1 MRFKKMSHFSK
12 ANGLRSGY
20 SKGKLKA
27 NTELKGVRRV
37 LQSKHQ
43 NMSSP
48 QTSGKGFEIRLDS
61 DHYTAPEYFTPL
73 PQSFHVYFG
82 KQSDHWCL
90 YRSYDRVD
98 NLHREQHFRLKSY
111 LLNHVPKDVA
121 ESGDVV
127 RINDY
132 LSTMSVLRFEE
143 ERKAELKGSFGR
155 GFRPVPRSNRGR
167 QVIGSYLAAYA
178 REQKDGQ
185 PNLVSNIQR
194 SVDKVVAH
202 QLSIISNLDSR
213 AQESADALLSELT
226 KFVKANGELVSNRLS
241 AIGSP
246 LELQRRLR
254 SLIPPKRG
262 LAINLIALRDIT
274 PTDLYSE
281 LIDLSTWFPIHFHV
295 MRVCSEEPLNLIVV
309 NDTNKLVVR
318 DEKGTRLLRV
328 RPTRFENGP
337 QPTQFLATNNVRN
350 GGFAALKLLEPPER
364 PPSIAA
370 ESGFSTV
377 SMSTATTSPNSWQQW
392 AMQQTHD
399 EYEHRMVE
407 TTIANSNTIFRLGQN
422 QFSQR
427 WNVEIYNRIDGCI
440 ADMKRLRE
448 QVNLNARMDSI
459 VIAATEAEREKAR
472 PSNPGDLQW
481 LISVEQRL
489 QTLLSRPQTELTAE
503 DFCDLKVLSYAKER
517 YETRF
522 SAYEESSANQ
532 TEDKPDDDSII
543 IRGLAINNGW
553 INMLKAGRLDQTTLS
568 TLRCLL
574 CDSDSW
580 LPDCGTSNLQLVN
593 RCDQQSTRQ
602 TVNVDIFGRLSMTD
616 EQAKI
621 LTIIALVL
629 YIVTI
634 VSFWL
639 VVLTDTKRDLD
650 FKTCPT
656 TDSYLQQWYP
666 KSDKDMQDVRALFDV
681 PG

>member
-1 MRFKKMSHFSK
+1 MGRFSK
-12 ANGLRSGY
+12 ANGLRSGL
-20 SKGKLKA
+20 SKGKLRA

-37 LQSKHQ
+37 LQSKPQ
-43 NMSSP
+43 SASSLRA
-48 QTSGKGFEIRLDS
+48 SGKGFEIRLDS
-61 DHYTAPEYFTPL
+61 DHYSASEYYTPL

-82 KQSDHWCL
+82 KQSGHWCL

-98 NLHREQHFRLKSY
+98 NLCREQQFRLKSY
-111 LLNHVPKDVA
+111 FLNHIPKNVA
-121 ESGDVV
+121 ESGDMV

-143 ERKAELKGSFGR
+143 ERKTELKGSFGR
-155 GFRPVPRSNRGR
+155 GFRPAPRSNRCR
-167 QVIGSYLAAYA
+167 RVIGSYLAAYA
-178 REQKDGQ
+178 REQKEGQ
-185 PNLVSNIQR
+185 PNMVPNIQR
-194 SVDKVVAH
+194 SVDKIVAH
-202 QLSIISNLDSR
+202 QLSIISKLDSR
-213 AQESADALLSELT
+213 AQESSDALLSELT
-226 KFVKANGELVSNRLS
+226 EFVKANGELVANRLA

-246 LELQRRLR
+246 VDLQRRLR
-254 SLIPPKRG
+254 SLIPLKRG
-262 LAINLIALRDIT
+262 LAINLIPLRDIT
-274 PTDLYSE
+274 PTDMYSE
-281 LIDLSTWFPIHFHV
+281 LIDLSTWFPLHFHV
-295 MRVCSEEPLNLIVV
+295 MRVCSEEPLNLVV
-309 NDTNKLVVR
+309 INDTNKFVVR
-318 DEKGTRLLRV
+318 EGKRTRLLRV

-337 QPTQFLATNNVRN
+337 QPTQFLATGDVRN
-350 GGFAALKLLEPPER
+350 GGFTALKLSEPPEH

-407 TTIANSNTIFRLGQN
+407 STIANSNTTYRLGQN

-427 WNVEIYNRIDGCI
+427 WNLEIYNRLDGCI

-459 VIAATEAEREKAR
+459 VIAATEAEREKAQ

-481 LISVEQRL
+481 LISAEQRL

-517 YETRF
+517 YETRL
-522 SAYEESSANQ
+522 SAYEETPVNQ
-532 TEDKPDDDSII
+532 IEDKPDDEANVT
-543 IRGLAINNGW
+543 RGLAINDGW
-553 INMLKAGRLDQTTLS
+553 INMLQAGRLDQTTLS

-574 CDSDSW
+574 SDGDSW
-580 LPDCGTSNLQLVN
+580 LPDCGTSNLQLVS
-593 RCDQQSTRQ
+593 RCDRQSARQ
-602 TVNVDIFGRLSMTD
+602 PVNADIFGRLSMTD

-621 LTIIALVL
+621 LTIIALVF
-629 YIVTI
+629 YIVSI
-634 VSFWL
+634 SLFWL

-666 KSDKDMQDVRALFDV
+666 KTDQDVQDIRAVFGIHV
-681 PG
+681 